1 MTLIGYSMKP
11 LPLLLA
17 LLALGACQHTAKQT
31 PAAVATPPEPVA
43 AAPAPK
49 GLFDLPHQQRTL
61 ANGLRIIAVKT
72 PTPGV
77 VSLQVPIQTGSRNEV
92 EPGKSGFAHFFEH
105 MMFRGTPKYP
115 ADAYGAVIKSAG
127 GDQNAYTTDDFTN
140 YYVNFTTADLDKML
154 EVEADRFQNLAY
166 SEEQFRTEAQAVKGE
181 YLKNYS
187 NPVQKALERLRDIS
201 FDVHPYKH
209 TTMGFFKD
217 IEDMPSQ
224 MAYSKQFFE
233 RWYRP
238 EYASVIV
245 AGDIDIDAALA
256 SIEKH
261 WGGWKPGTHT
271 SSIPAEPKPSVPRYE
286 HVRWEAPTLPWMLH
300 GFRAPGFSTEAY
312 QPAAL
317 ALAAEL
323 YFGPASDL
331 YQRLV
336 IKDRMVE
343 TLFVSPVRTLDPG
356 LFTIAVQLSKPE
368 YAAQVNAAI
377 DREIALMRSR
387 PLSERR
393 VREAKSRLKYS
404 FASGM
409 SSASGVAAILA
420 TFVQYE
426 RDIDTLN
433 RYYARLDSIT
443 PQQIQQAANQVFVDN
458 ARNTVSLSTAEALPG
473 ARSEGLDAPL
483 SQLAGETASAPDESE
498 PQYAEFSTAYP
509 RNVEDLYFP
518 IYSKPSESPLVD
530 ISLVFRSGA
539 GDDPPG
545 KKGLAALTAR
555 LLTDSDTAR
564 RSLNEIKQRF
574 YPIAGGLFVQ
584 VDKHLTR
591 FSAQIHR
598 DNLKFWYPLARE
610 MLLEPGFKEA
620 DFARVKQQQ
629 LTALRV
635 QLRGNNDEELAKE
648 RLYEDIYGAMHMYGT
663 LTLGHG
669 KDIES
674 ITLDDVK
681 AFYRAYYSSDRLA
694 IGNAGSQNHDIV
706 DRLTG
711 DMLGL
716 PPPGTP
722 APALPETPKLDG
734 RSATIVEKETPA
746 VAVSFGWPIAINRT
760 HPDWAALWLARSW
773 FGEHR
778 NANGQLYNRIREE
791 RGMNYGDYAYIEYFP
806 NGMFL
811 MQPEPNM
818 PRVNDLFQVWLRPL
832 RSNDDALFA
841 TRVALHE
848 LDALYRNGMTAAN
861 FEATREFLKKFSSI
875 LVAGQSKQLGYF
887 IDAQFY
893 GLPEFTDHVR
903 TELDKLTLEQ
913 VNAAI
918 RRHLNPA
925 NAHFV
930 FVTRDAKELSK
941 ALADNAPSP
950 VVYNTGKPA
959 ELADEDKLIEK
970 LAIGLRAERVRIVPA
985 AEVFE

>member
-1 MTLIGYSMKP
+1 MKSM
-11 LPLLLA
+11 PLLFA
-17 LLALGACQHTAKQT
+17 LLALGACQHTAKESTSAAPLPEST
-31 PAAVATPPEPVA
+31 PAAATA
-43 AAPAPK
+43 Q
-49 GLFDLPHQQRTL
+49 GLFDLPHEQRLL

-105 MMFRGTPKYP
+105 MMFRGTPTYP
-115 ADAYGAVIKSAG
+115 ADAYGAVIKRAG

-140 YYVNFTTADLDKML
+140 YYVNFTTADLDLML
-154 EVEADRFQNLAY
+154 AVEADRFQNLAY

-187 NPVQKALERLRDIS
+187 NPVQKASERLRDIA

-217 IEDMPSQ
+217 IEDMPNQ
-224 MAYSKQFFE
+224 MEYSKQFFE

-245 AGDIDIDAALA
+245 AGDIDIATTLA

-261 WGGWKPGTHT
+261 WGGWKRGNHT
-271 SSIPAEPKPSVPRYE
+271 SSIPAEPSPAGPRYE
-286 HVRWEAPTLPWMLH
+286 HVQWQAPTLPWILH
-300 GFRAPGFSTEAY
+300 GFRAPGFSTEAHE
-312 QPAAL
+312 PAAL

-336 IKDRMVE
+336 IKDRLVE
-343 TLFVSPVRTLDPG
+343 ALSVSPVRTRDPG

-368 YAAQVNAAI
+368 YAGQVNAAI
-377 DREIALMRSR
+377 DGEIALMRSR

-393 VREAKSRLKYS
+393 VSEAQSRLKYS

-420 TFVQYE
+420 TFVQFE
-426 RDIDTLN
+426 RDIGTLN

-443 PQQIQQAANQVFVDN
+443 PQQIQQAASQVFVD
-458 ARNTVSLSTAEALPG
+458 AGRSTVSLSNGESLAG

-483 SQLAGETASAPDESE
+483 RQLADASTPGPDESE
-498 PQYAEFSTAYP
+498 PQYAAFAKAYP

-518 IYSKPSESPLVD
+518 VYVKPSDSPLVD

-555 LLTDSDTAR
+555 LLTDSDTTR
-564 RSLNEIKQRF
+564 RSLAEIKQRF
-574 YPIAGGLFVQ
+574 YPIAGGLGAQ

-598 DNLKFWYPLARE
+598 DNLQAWYPLARE

-648 RLYEDIYGAMHMYGT
+648 KLYEDIYGDQHMYGT
-663 LTLGHG
+663 LSLGHAR
-669 KDIES
+669 DIEA

-681 AFYRAYYSSDRLA
+681 AFYDAYYTSNRLA
-694 IGNAGSQNHDIV
+694 IGSAGSQNHDIV
-706 DRLTG
+706 DRLTT

-716 PPPGTP
+716 PATGNP
-722 APALPETPKLDG
+722 APPLPQVPKIEG
-734 RSATIVEKETPA
+734 RSATIIEKETPA
-746 VAVSFGWPIAINRT
+746 VAVSFGWPIAVNRT

-806 NGMFL
+806 FGMYL

-832 RSNDDALFA
+832 RSNNDALFA

-848 LDALYRNGMTAAN
+848 LDALHTNGMTSAD
-861 FEATREFLKKFSSI
+861 FEATREFLRKFSSI

-887 IDAQFY
+887 VDSQFY
-893 GLPEFTDHVR
+893 GLADFTDHVR
-903 TELDKLTLEQ
+903 AELDKLTLEH

-918 RRHLNPA
+918 RLHLNPA

-930 FVTRDAKELSK
+930 FVTRDAKGLSA
-941 ALADNAPSP
+941 ALSANTPSP
-950 VVYNTGKPA
+950 VVYNTGKS
-959 ELADEDKLIEK
+959 DKLAEEDRVIEK
-970 LAIGLRAERVRIVPA
+970 LAIGVGADRIRIVPA